1 MYVCDNCGRRYPATC
16 TFKHVFPDI
25 PDLLQRMDVGG
36 TVPAG
41 ECPACGALVYPE
53 AEPVRVLIV
62 LDGGLVQEILTDRPG
77 VEAAVLDQDQDGVD
91 ERELVTV
98 ADGGIDL
105 SGTLQAHG
113 IVLQPGIVTAA
124 WRCT

>member
-25 PDLLQRMDVGG
+25 PDLFQRLDVGG